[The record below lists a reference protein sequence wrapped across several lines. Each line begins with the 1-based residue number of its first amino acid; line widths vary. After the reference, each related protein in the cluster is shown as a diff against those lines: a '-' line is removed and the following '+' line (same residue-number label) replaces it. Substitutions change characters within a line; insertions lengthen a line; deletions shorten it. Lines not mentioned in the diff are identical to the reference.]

1 MIEIE
6 RQITEAPSV
15 CVICQYHAQERR
27 VHIARFENED
37 GETIAYPGQD
47 EFRRI
52 MAENWEEVA
61 AAVDD
66 CYEEARKAGE
76 RIGL

>member
-6 RQITEAPSV
+6 RQIREAPDI
-15 CVICQYHAQERR
+15 CVICQYSEAEKR

-52 MAENWEEVA
+52 MAENWDEVA
-61 AAVDD
+61 AAVSD
-66 CYEEARKAGE
+66 CYEEGE
-76 RIGL
+76 RALKE